1 MITIETDPI
10 NIIRDLRQRTPVV
23 QISVAEWRWIIGN
36 EKLTDTDKL
45 VWFAL
50 AALTQ
55 QHSEYVCAFN
65 FNELVKSVSK
75 SGSMTYL
82 ALLHLVDLGYCEID
96 INELNLSVPYYL
108 LRTFKHE
115 VRLNA
120 FDNSSMGSFLERR
133 ANNTIFCRL
142 ILPPEVAMQLWRE
155 EMAVVREMPQGK
167 SEKPI
172 AINLLK
178 I

>member
-1 MITIETDPI
+1 MVFIETDPI

-55 QHSEYVCAFN
+55 NHSEYVCAFN
-65 FNELVKSVSK
+65 FNELIQSVSK
-75 SGSMTYL
+75 SCSMTYV
-82 ALLHLVDLGYCEID
+82 ALLHLVELGYCELD

-108 LRTFKHE
+108 LRTFKHN

-120 FDNSSMGSFLERR
+120 FDNSAMGTFLERR
-133 ANNTIFCRL
+133 INNTIFCRL
-142 ILPPEVAMQLWRE
+142 ILPKDEAMQLWQD
-155 EMAVVREMPQGK
+155 EMAIERKLPENG
-167 SEKPI
+167 KPI
-172 AINLLK
+172 MVNLMK
-178 I
+178 NKV